1 MFRIPMCEWK
11 SKEKIKQEKLEKLYK
26 KVDEYFRK
34 VFHENFIPNM
44 NMFKEAYY
52 CSTDEFK
59 ENFTTFFAGYNKV
72 DFYLELMEK
81 LYNDKNALAK
91 PMALMDYI
99 HFFKDKKLNYH
110 VRNLESYDMIKL
122 DGTKFNVPYNSVLSI
137 CNNIVYWSDDST
149 ELMQKITPI
158 YSYEDKSITWGWVSI
173 TTTDIEKHYIDF
185 KTEEE
190 NILQG
195 K

>member
-1 MFRIPMCEWK
+1 MFWK
-11 SKEKIKQEKLEKLYK
+11 SKEEIKQEKLKKLYK
-26 KVDEYFRK
+26 KVDDYFRK

-59 ENFTTFFAGYNKV
+59 ENFTTFFAGYNRV

-173 TTTDIEKHYIDF
+173 TTEDIEKHYIDF